1 MSGINSAMRG
11 MGTMEVDGTQYCMYY
26 SNGNEVYNRNYVD
39 WQSNTYNILCD
50 VNPGPG
56 SLLDIMTYTYGG
68 ETVTLPTNVTK
79 EGYVFEGWYDN
90 REYTGSPITQVTGNN
105 KGDKI
110 FYAKWTKAN

>member
-1 MSGINSAMRG
+1 MCGT
-11 MGTMEVDGTQYCMYY
+11 GTMEIDGISYCMYY
-26 SNGNEVYNRNYVD
+26 TNGDKLYKRDYVELASNTVT
-39 WQSNTYNILCD
+39 SNTYNILCD

-56 SLLDIMTYTYGG
+56 SLLDIMTYTTGG

-90 REYTGSPITQVTGNN
+90 REYTGSPITQVTGDN